1 MVQAEEIPIDIV
13 NSRVSVTKAAKH
25 QGIRD
30 DLKDTKEVAKNLLI
44 LYCLTAWLL
53 KWVVVAL
60 F

>member
-30 DLKDTKEVAKNLLI
+30 DLKDTKEVAKI
-44 LYCLTAWLL
+44 YSYYT
-53 KWVVVAL
+53 V
-60 F
+60 